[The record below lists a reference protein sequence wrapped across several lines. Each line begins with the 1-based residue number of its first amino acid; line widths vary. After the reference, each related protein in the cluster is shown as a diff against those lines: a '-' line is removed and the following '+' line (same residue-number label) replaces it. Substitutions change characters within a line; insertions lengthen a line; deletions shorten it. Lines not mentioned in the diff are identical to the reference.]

1 MSRRALRDDM
11 PGIILRTTVRAITR
25 GVAQKQ
31 LNDVNPLAGLAVGIT
46 STVMEGADTR
56 TWRTLPDATQVVRLR
71 LKQGE
76 HELSLPNAL
85 GGSKVMVKID
95 QRFQVIAL
103 RVVGNQVFSS
113 GIAAHVTPAANQQAV
128 ASLKQP

>member
-1 MSRRALRDDM
+1 MLKNYLKTAFRNLWKNKTYSF
-11 PGIILRTTVRAITR
+11 
-25 GVAQKQ
+25 
-31 LNDVNPLAGLAVGIT
+31 LNIFGLAVGIT
-46 STVMEGADTR
+46 SAVMEGADTR

-85 GGSKVMVKID
+85 GGSKVVVKID
-95 QRFQVIAL
+95 QRYQVISL
-103 RVVGNQVFSS
+103 RVVGNQVFTSS
-113 GIAAHVTPAANQQAV
+113 IAAHVTPAANQQAM